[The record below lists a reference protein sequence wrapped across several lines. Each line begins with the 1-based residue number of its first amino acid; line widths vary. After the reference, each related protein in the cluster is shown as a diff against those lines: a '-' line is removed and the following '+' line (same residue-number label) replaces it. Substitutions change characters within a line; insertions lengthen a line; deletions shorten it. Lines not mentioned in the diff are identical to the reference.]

1 MAAQRRADEPDRT
14 LFVGNLE
21 SRVQEEILY
30 ELFLQEEST
39 CLKEKASEYLIFYFL
54 PLKKFIIFKTQV
66 STNGILTTA
75 GPVSKVTICKDKDG
89 NPKSFGFVCFKHT
102 ESVPYAIALL
112 NGIRLYGR
120 PIKVQYRF
128 GSTHCLELSNPS
140 QNMDSDVQAST
151 YRYTESYCDI
161 PSPVSPFQ
169 VNNNPHQI
177 YSAIQSM
184 MTCCLTQQY
193 VPYNPMGQPFPYSQ
207 ITPPPPQFPS
217 IPGLSYLNPGQGS
230 FESVYPESKKH
241 SQYLVTKDTRKR
253 KRTLEASDSD
263 SSNENGRKKCK
274 KKIAKM

>member
-1 MAAQRRADEPDRT
+1 MFKRKSLRIFDFLLPT
-14 LFVGNLE
+14 F
-21 SRVQEEILY
+21 EEVHHLQNSSEYKWDFNNSTSTFIVISVTIRFGINSAN
-30 ELFLQEEST
+30 FLQ
-39 CLKEKASEYLIFYFL
+39 
-54 PLKKFIIFKTQV
+54 
-66 STNGILTTA
+66 A

>member
-30 ELFLQEEST
+30 ELFLQVQEREEST

-54 PLKKFIIFKTQV
+54 PLKKFIIFTT
-66 STNGILTTA
+66 STFI
-75 GPVSKVTICKDKDG
+75 VISVTIRFGINSAKLDRY
-89 NPKSFGFVCFKHT
+89 PKS
-102 ESVPYAIALL
+102 PYARTKMETPSLLDLSAL
-112 NGIRLYGR
+112 NTQR
-120 PIKVQYRF
+120 
-128 GSTHCLELSNPS
+128 STHCLELSNPS